1 MLTDNSNGGPPG
13 EEVVDIFKLLRNSQ
27 LRLHHIEE
35 QGGRHDGTAVNLE
48 IIVFLHTE
56 VVFFDIVT
64 NHRVVG
70 LSIVVKSNLVK
81 SPAARLPPNVLL
93 DHLHIC

>member
-27 LRLHHIEE
+27 LRLHHVEK
-35 QGGRHDGTAVNLE
+35 QGGGHDGPTVDLE
-48 IIVFLHTE
+48 IIVSWILSA
-56 VVFFDIVT
+56 FFDGVT

-70 LSIVVKSNLVK
+70 LSVVVESDLVK
-81 SPAARLPPNVLL
+81 GPTTGLPSNVLL
-93 DHLHIC
+93 YHLHIS